1 VTSSAP
7 VGLSAALTTDLSS
20 LRDRFGALYEASRIR
35 LPGSYRA
42 DVVVRLVE
50 SVLES
55 LAEALPVGELVPGS
69 PALREAE
76 KNVSFLASTWS
87 SHGGS
92 GFDLVAI
99 VASLRGALL
108 ERAAADEVPL
118 VRGVFDWFFALSA
131 DAYAD
136 AGVRSERERQ
146 RELLERGTPVVT
158 LVPDVAAAFLVGAP
172 DSYVLDGV
180 FGRLMM
186 TAVRVGARAL
196 VVDASGLES
205 PSSAP
210 CLVSL
215 ERFLGHRKLAG
226 VVMWAVGL
234 DEEGE
239 HAWQR
244 VAAATNVRLEIAP
257 SVDRALLA
265 ALELGEHRL
274 IKRPT
279 T

>member
-1 VTSSAP
+1 M
-7 VGLSAALTTDLSS
+7 
-20 LRDRFGALYEASRIR
+20 RDRFGALYDLSRIR

-42 DVVVRLVE
+42 DVVARLIE
-50 SVLES
+50 SVLEG
-55 LAEALPVGELVPGS
+55 LAEALPVGALVPGS

-76 KNVSFLASTWS
+76 KNVSFVASTWS

-99 VASLRGALL
+99 VAALRDALL
-108 ERAAADEVPL
+108 ERATADEAPI
-118 VRGVFDWFFALSA
+118 VRALFDWFYALAA

-146 RELLERGTPVVT
+146 RELLERGMPVVT
-158 LVPDVAAAFLVGAP
+158 LVPEVAAAFLVGAP

-186 TAVRVGARAL
+186 TAVRIGARAL

-205 PSSAP
+205 PSAAP

-226 VVMWAVGL
+226 VVMWVVGL
-234 DEEGE
+234 DAEGE
-239 HAWQR
+239 RAWQQ
-244 VAAATNVRLEIAP
+244 VAARTNVSLEIAP
-257 SVDRALLA
+257 SVDRAVLA
-265 ALELGEHRL
+265 ALERGEHRL
-274 IKRPT
+274 IKRPSS
-279 T
+279 